1 VQRAHRVSCLKTK
14 SSISPRLP
22 CRAAAA
28 PILNLTALLR
38 ALKTAL
44 RDRERV
50 LWVRLPPIERLRP
63 VSLFGL
69 GDP

>member
-28 PILNLTALLR
+28 PILNPTALLR
-38 ALKTAL
+38 ALETAL
-44 RDRERV
+44 RDGERV
-50 LWVRLPPIERLRP
+50 RLVGLPLIERLRP
-63 VSLFGL
+63 VSLF
-69 GDP
+69 